1 MNKLLMN
8 LSWSKSTK
16 LFVLHHTEGVKSIL
30 YKIGEWGDLPI
41 YQGIHRLSR
50 VTWVEVET
58 RQ

>member
-1 MNKLLMN
+1 MMT

-16 LFVLHHTEGVKSIL
+16 LFVLNHTEGVKSIL